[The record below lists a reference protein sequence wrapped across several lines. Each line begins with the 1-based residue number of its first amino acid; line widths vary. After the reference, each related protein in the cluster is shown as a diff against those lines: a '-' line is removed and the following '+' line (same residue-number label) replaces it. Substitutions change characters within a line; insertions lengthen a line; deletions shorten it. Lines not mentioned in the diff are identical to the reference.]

1 VWKVTGRA
9 GRWGITAAQLGYA
22 YTQLGRVPQDVTL
35 MEEAFADPEATGTI
49 HLPLPLSY
57 LGEAHFLAGRRDD
70 AAIVAR
76 RALDLA

>member
-1 VWKVTGRA
+1 
-9 GRWGITAAQLGYA
+9 
-22 YTQLGRVPQDVTL
+22 